1 MPPKRKNSSD
11 SASEPPTKKAAKGGS
26 KAPPKTKTEAKAKA
40 SAPRLRRS
48 IPPKWDKPEYSD
60 ETPTGKWS
68 KKCVE
73 RWRER
78 SALDRVNTIGSD
90 ESKMVKAEDLCG
102 DIWDF
107 LRCASGDV
115 AAVIYGSVL
124 DNELRKT
131 QIGRTLFGSLY
142 LTEVSGCDD
151 GGSVREIC
159 AMSRLYSAFGL
170 GTSIDLSYSYYVRM
184 RILSSGQRFGSLNVC
199 ANTIDDCDPKE
210 PQNCKAM
217 VSTPG
222 FVPKKAPDAITV
234 FRRSGTKSSST
245 TAANIK
251 SLEEPLFGCE
261 GWLSPLK
268 LTNILF
274 AAVGVMGFNEDDTDT
289 PKSTLAKF
297 QFFQGKNDGK
307 LMLKEEVAKLNE
319 LEEELDDDEVCVPQ
333 RLLALV
339 REEGDAEERDEEEQA
354 LGTS

>member
-1 MPPKRKNSSD
+1 
-11 SASEPPTKKAAKGGS
+11 
-26 KAPPKTKTEAKAKA
+26 
-40 SAPRLRRS
+40 
-48 IPPKWDKPEYSD
+48 
-60 ETPTGKWS
+60 
-68 KKCVE
+68 
-73 RWRER
+73 
-78 SALDRVNTIGSD
+78 
-90 ESKMVKAEDLCG
+90 MVKAEDLCG

-124 DNELRKT
+124 DDELRKT
-131 QIGRTLFGSLY
+131 QIGRTLIGSLY

-159 AMSRLYSAFGL
+159 AMSRLYSPFGL

-199 ANTIDDCDPKE
+199 ANNINDCDPKQ
-210 PQNCKAM
+210 PRSCRAM

-245 TAANIK
+245 TAVNIK

-261 GWLSPLK
+261 CWLSPLK
-268 LTNILF
+268 LTSILF

-297 QFFQGKNDGK
+297 QFFEGENDGK
-307 LMLKEEVAKLNE
+307 AMLKEEFAKLGE
-319 LEEELDDDEVCVPQ
+319 LEEKTGDDEASAP
-333 RLLALV
+333 RRFLALAK
-339 REEGDAEERDEEEQA
+339 EEGDTEEHDEEE
-354 LGTS
+354 